1 MISEIELA
9 ALKSYTD
16 IVSLAESFG
25 RKAEREGRLYR
36 CCCLWHEERT
46 PSMVLYPDQGT
57 YHCYGCGENG
67 DVVKMAQKMT
77 QTDFLGALR
86 HLARF
91 SGYWP
96 QGLSD
101 SDGVVQPK
109 VVPAAKPIPRVSE
122 DKRINWHVVTPV
134 PAKVPAPHLGT
145 FERFLHSAGKS
156 VRPVAFWEYRD
167 GAGQLLGCDVRY
179 EYTKVPSKGFKTD
192 DLVQIPDGRRAICTL
207 VSETRAETTLGLF
220 ALDQLLLVKK
230 DVITWTWGK
239 NIEDG
244 SEEWRQRAW
253 PSPSPLFGLNHLTAN
268 PDATV
273 LLVEGC
279 KTAAAAQKIF
289 SDMVAMTWRGGSDG
303 CHKAK
308 QVDWTPLTGRK
319 VVIWP
324 DADEPGAK
332 AAQAIVGHL
341 AGIATSV
348 SVVNVAGFPKGWD
361 LADDTDKDVHAI
373 MSDAKNPPPSP
384 PKIEIQTTDSNE
396 EIELRNE
403 YADAD
408 RFVTDIMGKAWYC
421 PQRSAKKADIE
432 AGWLVWDGKRL
443 KPSEDG
449 SILRLAKATALNLST
464 EYLENAKVLGSII
477 QELEKAHPID
487 KEKIKETKQKQSRL
501 VARADRIQ
509 TESRSLVLINLARID
524 QRILIDQ
531 KELDADP
538 NILNMQNG
546 VVHLPTGT
554 LTTHDPKHRCTK
566 ITATH
571 YDPSI
576 DQSIVLR
583 LLNRACMKQN
593 ADGVW
598 IPDTDRIRFL
608 QDAIGS
614 GLYGHQ
620 ELQKFYLCIG
630 NGGDGKGTLFESLL
644 DALGG
649 GHDGYAMKA
658 DMQSFVR
665 QKVSGHRIRD
675 DLANMAGARLV
686 LASEINKGE
695 ALDAALVKTLSG
707 EDTQR
712 VRHLFGKEFEFRP
725 ICTLFMQANHEPYVD
740 SQDDA
745 IWRRLVKIP
754 FGPSLR
760 EDERDPSVRRALHD
774 PKTGGAALMAWAI
787 EGAKRTYQ
795 VKHLTTTESV
805 EDATKKYREE
815 MNPLTGFLIEDLRFA
830 SKDHAK
836 ETWVAQ
842 SAIVPAF
849 QKWQTDSGLEDKK
862 GSGLSGQRIGRQL
875 KDFGAFPGTRK
886 VGVKQTR
893 IWYGVTLGPESENRY
908 ESCEGSFVPTEQEH
922 HAQIARKGVSV
933 IARNQA
939 IETYDGSDAHAQ
951 KNIRPPPNNT
961 RPQEKIPIGNF
972 PTHAP
977 ETLHKPRLADCGNT
991 LPDLDS
997 FDPDF

>member
-1 MISEIELA
+1 MISELELA
-9 ALKSYTD
+9 ALKSYVD

-25 RKAEREGRLYR
+25 RKSEREGRLFK

-46 PSMVLYPDQGT
+46 ASLVIYPDQGT
-57 YHCYGCGENG
+57 YHCFGCGANG
-67 DVVKMAQKMT
+67 DVVKMAQEMT
-77 QTDFLGALR
+77 KTDFLGALR

-96 QGLSD
+96 QGLTD

-109 VVPAAKPIPRVSE
+109 SVPEQKPAPRVSE
-122 DKRINWHVVTPV
+122 DKRLDWNIITPV
-134 PAKVPAPHLGT
+134 PKKVPAPHLGT

-156 VRPVAFWEYRD
+156 VRPTAFWEYRD
-167 GAGQLLGCDVRY
+167 GSGQLLGCDVRY
-179 EYTKVPSKGFKTD
+179 EYCKIPSKGFKTD
-192 DLVQIPDGRRAICTL
+192 DQVQLPDGRRATINL
-207 VSETRAETTLGLF
+207 VSDTKAETTLGVF
-220 ALDQLLLVKK
+220 PLDQLQVVKK

-253 PSPSPLFGLNHLTAN
+253 PSPGPLFGLDKLHAN
-268 PDATV
+268 PQAKV

-289 SDMVAMTWRGGSDG
+289 PDMVAMTWRGGSDG
-303 CHKAK
+303 CKKAT
-308 QVDWTPLTGRK
+308 QVDWTPLTGRD

-324 DADEPGAK
+324 DADEPGAR
-332 AAQAIVGHL
+332 AAQAITAHL
-341 AGIATSV
+341 AGIAKSIT
-348 SVVNVAGFPKGWD
+348 VVPTDGFPKGWD
-361 LADDTDKDVHAI
+361 LADETDKDVQAI
-373 MSDAKNPPPSP
+373 MAAAKNPPPKDP
-384 PKIEIQTTDSNE
+384 PKEVAEESNDD
-396 EIELRNE
+396 IELRNE

-408 RFVTDIMGKAWYC
+408 RFVQDIIGKAWYC
-421 PQRSAKKADIE
+421 PQRSAKKSDIE

-449 SILRLAKATALNLST
+449 SILRLAKATALNLSH
-464 EYLENAKVLGSII
+464 EYLENANALGKVI
-477 QELEKAHPID
+477 QDLEQAKPLD
-487 KEKIKETKQKQSRL
+487 KEKIKETKQRQSRL
-501 VARADRIQ
+501 IARADRIQ

-524 QRILIDQ
+524 TRILIDH

-538 NILNMQNG
+538 DILNMQNG

-554 LTTHDPKHRCTK
+554 LKPHDPQFRCTR
-566 ITATH
+566 ITAVAFNPDADKT
-571 YDPSI
+571 
-576 DQSIVLR
+576 IVKK
-583 LLNRACMKQN
+583 LLERACMKQN
-593 ADGVW
+593 EDGVW
-598 IPDTDRIRFL
+598 LTDHDRIRFL

-620 ELQKFYLCIG
+620 ELQKFFLCIG
-630 NGGDGKGTLFESLL
+630 NGGDGKGTLFEALL
-644 DALGG
+644 DGLGG

-760 EDERDPSVRRALHD
+760 EEERDPAIRRALHD
-774 PKTGGAALMAWAI
+774 PKTGGEALVAWAI

-795 VKHLTTTESV
+795 AKRLTPTESV
-805 EDATKKYREE
+805 TASTTKYREE

-830 SKDHAK
+830 DKAHAQ

-862 GSGLSGQRIGRQL
+862 GMGLSGHRIGRQL
-875 KDFGAFPGTRK
+875 RDCGAFPGQKRFNGKNIK
-886 VGVKQTR
+886 V
-893 IWYGVTLGPESENRY
+893 WMGVTLHPEIEPRH
-908 ESCEGSFVPTEQEH
+908 EACQGSYTPTEAEH
-922 HAQIARKGVSV
+922 LAQVASKGVSV
-933 IARNQA
+933 IGCNLA
-939 IETYDGSDAHAQ
+939 TLPSVDSDAHAQ

-961 RPQEKIPIGNF
+961 RPPEKIPIGNF
-972 PTHAP
+972 STHAP
-977 ETLHKPRLADCGNT
+977 ENLQQPRLQGCNDP

-997 FDPDF
+997 YPPDF

>member
-1 MISEIELA
+1 MIRESELA

-25 RKAEREGRLYR
+25 RQAEREGRLYR

-46 PSMVLYPDQGT
+46 PSLVLYPDQGT
-57 YHCYGCGENG
+57 YHCFGCGENG

-96 QGLSD
+96 HGLSD
-101 SDGVVQPK
+101 SDGIIQPK
-109 VVPAAKPIPRVSE
+109 VVPAAKPSPRVSE
-122 DKRINWHVVTPV
+122 DKRIEWNVVTPV

-179 EYTKVPSKGFKTD
+179 EYTKIPSKGFKTD
-192 DLVQIPDGRRAICTL
+192 DVVQLPDGRRAICTL
-207 VSETRAETTLGLF
+207 VSEVRAETTLGLF
-220 ALDQLLLVKK
+220 PLDQLLLVKK

-253 PSPSPLFGLNHLTAN
+253 PSPSPLFGLHNLTAN
-268 PDATV
+268 QDATV

-289 SDMVAMTWRGGSDG
+289 PDMVAMTWRGGSDG
-303 CHKAK
+303 CQKAK

-332 AAQAIVGHL
+332 AAQAIVVLLTGVE
-341 AGIATSV
+341 ASV
-348 SVVNVAGFPKGWD
+348 SCVNPTDFPKGWD
-361 LADDTDKDVHAI
+361 LADETDKDLHAI
-373 MSDAKNPPPSP
+373 MAAAKNPPPKDP
-384 PKIEIQTTDSNE
+384 PKTEIIVESNE
-396 EIELRNE
+396 EFELRNE

-408 RFVTDIMGKAWYC
+408 RFVRDIMGKAWYC
-421 PQRSAKKADIE
+421 PQRSGKKSEIE

-449 SILRLAKATALNLST
+449 SILRLAKTTALNLSR
-464 EYLENAKVLGSII
+464 EYLENANVLGKVIE
-477 QELEKAHPID
+477 ELEQQKPID
-487 KEKIKETKQKQSRL
+487 KEKIKEHKQRQSRL
-501 VARADRIQ
+501 IARADRIQ

-546 VVHLPTGT
+546 VVHLPTAAISP
-554 LTTHDPKHRCTK
+554 HDPKYRCTK
-566 ITATH
+566 IAAVP
-571 YDPSI
+571 YEPNI

-583 LLNRACMKQN
+583 LLHRACMKQN

-630 NGGDGKGTLFESLL
+630 NGGDGKGTLFEALL

-774 PKTGGAALMAWAI
+774 PKTGGAALLAWAI
-787 EGAKRTYQ
+787 EGAKRTHQ
-795 VKHLTTTESV
+795 VKRLLPTESV
-805 EDATKKYREE
+805 TNATDKYREE

-830 SKDHAK
+830 SKEHAK
-836 ETWVAQ
+836 ETWIAQ
-842 SAIVPAF
+842 NAIVPSF

-862 GSGLSGQRIGRQL
+862 GYGLSGQRIGRQL
-875 KDFGAFPGTRK
+875 RDCGAFPGTKTLGIKK
-886 VGVKQTR
+886 VKV
-893 IWYGVTLGPESENRY
+893 WFGVTLAQSVENRF
-908 ESCEGSFVPTEQEH
+908 ESCEGSYVPTETEH
-922 HAQIARKGVSV
+922 IAQIASKGVSV
-933 IARNQA
+933 TSGNQGTEPS
-939 IETYDGSDAHAQ
+939 IDSDAHAQ
-951 KNIRPPPNNT
+951 KNIRPPPIDT
-961 RPQEKIPIGNF
+961 RPPEKIPIGNF

-977 ETLHKPRLADCGNT
+977 ENLHTSRFPGSSTDI
-991 LPDLDS
+991 PDLDS
-997 FDPDF
+997 FGPDF

>member
-67 DVVKMAQKMT
+67 DMVKMAQKMT

-101 SDGVVQPK
+101 SDGVIQPK
-109 VVPAAKPIPRVSE
+109 IVPAAKPIPRVSE
-122 DKRINWHVVTPV
+122 DKRIDWHVVTPV

-156 VRPVAFWEYRD
+156 VRPTAFWEYRD
-167 GAGQLLGCDVRY
+167 GSGQLLGCDVRY
-179 EYTKVPSKGFKTD
+179 EYCKIPSKGFKTD
-192 DLVQIPDGRRAICTL
+192 DQVQLPDGRRATINL
-207 VSETRAETTLGLF
+207 VSDTKAETTLGVF
-220 ALDQLLLVKK
+220 PIDQLQVVKK
-230 DVITWTWGK
+230 DVITWIWGK

-253 PSPSPLFGLNHLTAN
+253 PSPGPLFGLDKLHAN
-268 PDATV
+268 PQAKV

-289 SDMVAMTWRGGSDG
+289 PDMVAMTWRGGSDG
-303 CHKAK
+303 CKK
-308 QVDWTPLTGRK
+308 STQVDWTPLTGRD

-324 DADEPGAK
+324 DADEPGTR
-332 AAQAIVGHL
+332 AAQSITAHL
-341 AGIATSV
+341 AGIAKSIT
-348 SVVNVAGFPKGWD
+348 VVPTDGFPKGWD
-361 LADDTDKDVHAI
+361 LADETDKDVQAI
-373 MSDAKNPPPSP
+373 MAAAKNPPPKDP
-384 PKIEIQTTDSNE
+384 PKEVAEESNDD
-396 EIELRNE
+396 IELRNE

-408 RFVTDIMGKAWYC
+408 RFVQDIMGKAWYC
-421 PQRSAKKADIE
+421 PQRSAKKSDIE
-432 AGWLVWDGKRL
+432 AGWLVWDSKRL

-449 SILRLAKATALNLST
+449 SILRLAKATALNLSH
-464 EYLENAKVLGSII
+464 EYLENANALGKVI
-477 QELEKAHPID
+477 QDLEQAKPLD
-487 KEKIKETKQKQSRL
+487 KEKIKETKQRQSRL
-501 VARADRIQ
+501 IARADRIQ

-524 QRILIDQ
+524 TRILIDH

-538 NILNMQNG
+538 DILNMQNG

-554 LTTHDPKHRCTK
+554 LTPHDPKHRCTK
-566 ITATH
+566 ITAVP
-571 YDPSI
+571 YDTSI
-576 DQSIVLR
+576 DQAIVLR
-583 LLNRACMKQN
+583 LLGRACMVQN
-593 ADGVW
+593 ADGIW
-598 IPDTDRIRFL
+598 TTDADRIRFL

-630 NGGDGKGTLFESLL
+630 NGGDGKGTLFEALL

-649 GHDGYAMKA
+649 GNDGYAMKA
-658 DMQSFVR
+658 DMQSFIR

-760 EDERDPSVRRALHD
+760 EDERDPAVRRALHD
-774 PKTGGAALMAWAI
+774 PKTGGAALLAWAI

-795 VKHLTTTESV
+795 AKRLTTTESV
-805 EDATKKYREE
+805 ENCTKKYREE
-815 MNPLTGFLIEDLRFA
+815 MNPLTGFLVEDLRFA
-830 SKDHAK
+830 DKAHAR

-842 SAIVPAF
+842 SAILPAF
-849 QKWQTDSGLEDKK
+849 QKWQSESGLEDKK
-862 GSGLSGQRIGRQL
+862 GTGLSGQRIGRQL
-875 KDFGAFPGTRK
+875 RDLGAFAWTQKIGFKR
-886 VGVKQTR
+886 VRV
-893 IWYGVTLGPESENRY
+893 WCGVTLGPETENRH
-908 ESCEGSFVPTEQEH
+908 ETCNGSYLPSDSEH
-922 HAQIARKGVSV
+922 LAQIASKGVIV
-933 IARNQA
+933 LDPYRG
-939 IETYDGSDAHAQ
+939 IEDYVDSDAHAQ
-951 KNIRPPPNNT
+951 KNTRPPPNNP
-961 RPQEKIPIGNF
+961 RPPEKIPIGNF

-977 ETLHKPRLADCGNT
+977 ETLHKSRYADT
-991 LPDLDS
+991 DTSIPDLDS
-997 FDPDF
+997 FDSTF